1 MLFVFLALTVLFSRR
16 AIKKR
21 RRKNGGE
28 AINSIAIIIER
39 KTFKI
44 PRNTTIKHNLE
55 IEWGGVRGRN
65 TKLEKR
71 GEFWYVVMTPTP
83 YEESEEGGQINDWG
97 YAKLKAT
104 VSKEI
109 LKT

>member
-1 MLFVFLALTVLFSRR
+1 MEEAL
-16 AIKKR
+16 
-21 RRKNGGE
+21 
-28 AINSIAIIIER
+28 NSIAIIIER

-55 IEWGGVRGRN
+55 IVWELECEDG
-65 TKLEKR
+65 TAKLEKR

-83 YEESEEGGQINDWG
+83 YEENEEGEQINDWG

-104 VSKEI
+104 VSKGKYS
-109 LKT
+109 KTREWDVDVPRAIK